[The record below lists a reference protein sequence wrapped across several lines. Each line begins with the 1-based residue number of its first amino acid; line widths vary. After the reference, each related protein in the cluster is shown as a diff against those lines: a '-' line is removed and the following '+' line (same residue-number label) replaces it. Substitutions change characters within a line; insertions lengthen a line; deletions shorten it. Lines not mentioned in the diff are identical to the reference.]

1 MARLGLLDTASAGGF
16 AEVDEVCPAEL
27 ETTQS
32 FVREVT
38 CRTSVLLK
46 NDRGTLPLEVK
57 LTRRIAVI
65 GPLADRVHLD
75 WYSGTPSYLVT
86 PLEGIRARVS
96 GAAEIVHVTNNDT
109 SAALR
114 AARWADV
121 CIVCVGNHPTGD
133 AEWAKVTRPSY
144 GKEAVDRR
152 SLELEEERLVK
163 RVFEVNQDTILVLI
177 SSFPYAICWSQENLP
192 AIVHLT
198 HNSQELGNALAAVLF
213 GDENPGGRLV
223 QTWPRSL
230 AELPPLV
237 DYDITR
243 GRTHMYFV
251 GEPLYPFGFGLSYT
265 RFEYSKLRA
274 REKELRRNAPVAV
287 DLTLKNAG
295 DRAGDDVVQLYAS
308 FPGSKV
314 DRPKQKLVAFQR
326 VRLRPGESRKL
337 TFWVEARELEYWDE
351 TAQAR
356 KLEAGRV
363 SLKVCRSASDVV
375 LEESIDVKAA

>member
-1 MARLGLLDTASAGGF
+1 
-16 AEVDEVCPAEL
+16 
-27 ETTQS
+27 
-32 FVREVT
+32 
-38 CRTSVLLK
+38 
-46 NDRGTLPLEVK
+46 
-57 LTRRIAVI
+57 
-65 GPLADRVHLD
+65 
-75 WYSGTPSYLVT
+75 
-86 PLEGIRARVS
+86 VS

-314 DRPKQKLVAFQR
+314 DRPKQKRRWRRRSARPWPATVWCWPTETTRASPS
-326 VRLRPGESRKL
+326 RPGERSSGPSWSAPP
-337 TFWVEARELEYWDE
+337 TEAR
-351 TAQAR
+351 R
-356 KLEAGRV
+356 
-363 SLKVCRSASDVV
+363 
-375 LEESIDVKAA
+375 

>member
-1 MARLGLLDTASAGGF
+1 
-16 AEVDEVCPAEL
+16 
-27 ETTQS
+27 
-32 FVREVT
+32 
-38 CRTSVLLK
+38 
-46 NDRGTLPLEVK
+46 
-57 LTRRIAVI
+57 
-65 GPLADRVHLD
+65 
-75 WYSGTPSYLVT
+75 
-86 PLEGIRARVS
+86 
-96 GAAEIVHVTNNDT
+96 
-109 SAALR
+109 
-114 AARWADV
+114 
-121 CIVCVGNHPTGD
+121 
-133 AEWAKVTRPSY
+133 
-144 GKEAVDRR
+144 
-152 SLELEEERLVK
+152 
-163 RVFEVNQDTILVLI
+163 
-177 SSFPYAICWSQENLP
+177 
-192 AIVHLT
+192 
-198 HNSQELGNALAAVLF
+198 
-213 GDENPGGRLV
+213 
-223 QTWPRSL
+223 
-230 AELPPLV
+230 
-237 DYDITR
+237 
-243 GRTHMYFV
+243 MYFV